1 MYKDYIVFLILV
13 FFGITYSF
21 SLLEKILNWKPTI
34 SFYREHF
41 KTSFLSKN
49 IDLAVGLVCVLEAI
63 VLLILAKN
71 SYNYYL
77 SSSVDSYLEF
87 LLSSACLI
95 LFLLV
100 GQRIAK
106 DYQGAT
112 SLGVYFIVNLIGI
125 YCL

>member
-1 MYKDYIVFLILV
+1 MYKHYIIILILV

-21 SLLEKILNWKPTI
+21 SLLEKIFNWNSTI

-41 KTSFLSKN
+41 KNTFLSKN
-49 IDLAVGLVCVLEAI
+49 INLAVGLVCVLETI
-63 VLLILAKN
+63 VLFILAKN

-95 LFLLV
+95 LFLLL

-106 DYQGAT
+106 DYQGAS
-112 SLGVYFIVNLIGI
+112 SLGVYFVVNLIGI